1 MKDFNDEITSPVFV
15 KIYNKR
21 KNKYINYSRKL
32 EYHLN
37 NDKNESIETSK
48 VIERMINH
56 LVTNYDYD
64 GIYDKNKATR
74 IFHVYFVAC
83 FWIVHK
89 YCHDEHISGE
99 DLSRITRIHIKDIC
113 NAEVDLLFLYKFN
126 IRNWLFHDIP

>member
-74 IFHVYFVAC
+74 IFHVYFV
-83 FWIVHK
+83 
-89 YCHDEHISGE
+89 
-99 DLSRITRIHIKDIC
+99 
-113 NAEVDLLFLYKFN
+113 FL
-126 IRNWLFHDIP
+126 DCS